1 MITRTI
7 PVFLGVLLL
16 TACATT
22 TEKPRPT
29 SRIDVQQDVGFTITE
44 ASPVPDGERLD
55 YSQAIAQLEGG
66 DHARGIALLTRVAEA
81 APDAAGPRIDLG
93 IAENEAGNLEAAEE
107 HLRRALELNPD
118 HPVTYNELGIV
129 YRKTGRFQEARS
141 AYEKALSIFPGY
153 HPARRNLGVLC
164 DLYLGDLDC
173 ALDAY
178 NAYMATVPADPEVA
192 MWIADTRN
200 RLGIQE

>member
-22 TEKPRPT
+22 TEKPRLT

-107 HLRRALELNPD
+107 HLLKALELNPD

-178 NAYMATVPADPEVA
+178 EAYMATVPADPEVA

-200 RLGIQE
+200 RLSIQE

>member
-1 MITRTI
+1 MIARTI
-7 PVFLGVLLL
+7 PLLLGGLLL

-29 SRIDVQQDVGFTITE
+29 SRIDVQEEVGFTITE
-44 ASPVPDGERLD
+44 ASPVPAGERLD
-55 YSQAIAQLEGG
+55 YGEAIAQLEGG
-66 DHARGIALLTRVAEA
+66 DHARGIALLTQVAEA
-81 APDAAGPRIDLG
+81 APQAAGPRIDLG

-107 HLRRALELNPD
+107 HLLKALELNPD

-129 YRKTGRFQEARS
+129 YRKTGRFQESRA
-141 AYEKALSIFPGY
+141 AYEKALLIFPGY
-153 HPARRNLGVLC
+153 HHARRNLGVLC
-164 DLYLGDLDC
+164 DLYLGDLNC

-178 NAYMATVPADPEVA
+178 TAYMATVPADPEVS

-200 RLGIQE
+200 RLGVQE